1 MYWVWSVSEQG
12 KLAVFTPG
20 YNTDSEAYD
29 YGFRHLGSNFDVT
42 QLATRDYREATKA
55 IKRIRFE
62 QVHNLDIALQ
72 RAKHQLPKEEVK

>member
-12 KLAVFTPG
+12 KLGVFTPG
-20 YNTDSEAYD
+20 YHIESEAMN
-29 YGFRHLGSNFDVT
+29 YGFRHFGSNFEVT
-42 QLATRDYREATKA
+42 QVPTTDYREATKA

-72 RAKHQLPKEEVK
+72 RARHQLPKEEVR